1 MFSHEIQELIESRLK
16 NTNYG
21 RILILSKFEELV
33 LNSDFKN
40 DIKVAVVGGFNDEPE
55 LLLLKK
61 LGHNLKVTTF
71 GIEESDD
78 NYFDLNISNNNLKQE
93 YFDLILCGQVL
104 EHIWNINSLS
114 VLSYFC

>member
-33 LNSDFKN
+33 FKFKFQKRY
-40 DIKVAVVGGFNDEPE
+40 KVAVVGGFNDEPE

-61 LGHNLKVTTF
+61 LGYSLNVTTF
-71 GIEESDD
+71 GIEEFDD
-78 NYFDLNISNNNLKQE
+78 NFFDLNISNNYSKKII
-93 YFDLILCGQVL
+93 LINFVWTSTEIYG
-104 EHIWNINSLS
+104 I
-114 VLSYFC
+114 

>member
-33 LNSDFKN
+33 LNSNFKK

-61 LGHNLKVTTF
+61 LGYSLNVTTF

-78 NYFDLNISNNNLKQE
+78 NFFDLNISNNYSKKII
-93 YFDLILCGQVL
+93 LI
-104 EHIWNINSLS
+104 
-114 VLSYFC
+114 